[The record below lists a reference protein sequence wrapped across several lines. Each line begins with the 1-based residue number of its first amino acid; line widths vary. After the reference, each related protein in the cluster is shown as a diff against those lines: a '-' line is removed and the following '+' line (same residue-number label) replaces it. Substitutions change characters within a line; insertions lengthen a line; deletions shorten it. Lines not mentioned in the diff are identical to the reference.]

1 MKKRLKFIIPLVAL
15 GLGALIY
22 WRIQNN
28 KFAYAGTVEATEVD
42 VASQVASTV
51 NSLQADE
58 GQAVTLGQPLVTLDG
73 PDYKLAQESAN
84 DDYNRGLRL
93 YQAGSMPVETFN
105 HLKTQKQTADLHVQ
119 WCSVTSPLSATILTK
134 YHEPGDWV
142 GPGTK
147 LFTLADLRQVWC
159 YFYVPQP
166 VLVKLAYGQKVKAS
180 LPEMKEKVFEGTIT
194 HINDEAEFTPKNV
207 QTAAERTNLVYAVK
221 ITFDNTE
228 GLLKPGMTLEA
239 DLPKK

>member
-1 MKKRLKFIIPLVAL
+1 MRSKLKFIIPAVIAL
-15 GLGALIY
+15 AALIW
-22 WRIQNN
+22 WRIEST

-58 GQAVTLGQPLVTLDG
+58 GQAVTQGQLLATLDG
-73 PDYKLAQESAN
+73 PDYKVAQETAN
-84 DDYNRGLRL
+84 DDYQRGLKL
-93 YQAGSMPVETFN
+93 FQAGSMAVETFN
-105 HLKTQKQTADLHVQ
+105 HLKTQKEMADLHVL
-119 WCSVTSPLSATILTK
+119 WCSVTSPLKGTILTK

-147 LFTLADLRQVWC
+147 LFTLADLNEVWC

-166 VLVKLAYGQKVKAS
+166 ILAKLSYGQKVSAV
-180 LPEMKEKVFEGTIT
+180 LPELKGKTFEGVIS

-207 QTAAERTNLVYAVK
+207 QTEAERTSLVYAVK
-221 ITFDNTE
+221 IIFKNPN

-239 DLPKK
+239 DLPK